1 MWFRLKTFCL
11 HSLTVAWGYILALV
25 GFVMQGVDVIA
36 DALGDP
42 TLKEQIAASI
52 GDTRV
57 TGRILLGISVITIA
71 ARLRTIGK
79 GD

>member
-25 GFVMQGVDVIA
+25 GVVMQGVDVIA